1 MNATRPEA
9 DTEYSRGHRG
19 SEGGSTASDS
29 HSSDRPQAS
38 SAVVALVLLGGLIG
52 AALMVVAEFTP
63 LFTIHSSAYGAAV
76 RTERTGAHQSYALIP
91 VALLAAVLTIVA
103 ARSRS
108 RAALLGLGVLGLVA
122 LGIAL
127 LGDLPDAQATG
138 FIGNPQSLTP
148 ASSSPS
154 TGLYL
159 ETLGAIILLL
169 TAGTGLLLGAAQPR
183 KAARRRA
190 AKPSST
196 QLGS

>member
-19 SEGGSTASDS
+19 SEGGFTAPDS
-29 HSSDRPQAS
+29 RSGDRPQAS
-38 SAVVALVLLGGLIG
+38 SAVVGLLLLGGFIG
-52 AALMVVAEFTP
+52 AALLVVAEFTP
-63 LFTIHSSAYGAAV
+63 LFTIHSSAYGATV

-108 RAALLGLGVLGLVA
+108 RAALLGVGVLGLVA

-138 FIGNPQSLTP
+138 FIGNPQALTP

-159 ETLGAIILLL
+159 ETLGAIILLIA
-169 TAGTGLLLGAAQPR
+169 AGTGLLLPAAPGGR
-183 KAARRRA
+183 TARRRA
-190 AKPSST
+190 SEPSST
-196 QLGS
+196 PPG